1 MRGKWH
7 GQMFEKDAFYRG
19 RCIRPRGQYPG
30 HISTSD
36 FPGANVWGGE
46 CLEWGANVLTSK
58 KTHPTVR
65 QSWSSCMQGRN
76 TSFNTFTRHLQCVT
90 CVVKLHVKQYN
101 YRREH
106 SLQRL
111 TCICYRVDLMA
122 ILKTAVITHDQVNTF
137 FRRLLHVL
145 WSG

>member
-7 GQMFEKDAFYRG
+7 GQMFEKDAFYQG

-58 KTHPTVR
+58 KSHPTVR

-76 TSFNTFTRHLQCVT
+76 THSIRSLDICSVWRVWSNCMWNN
-90 CVVKLHVKQYN
+90 N

-106 SLQRL
+106 SLQWL